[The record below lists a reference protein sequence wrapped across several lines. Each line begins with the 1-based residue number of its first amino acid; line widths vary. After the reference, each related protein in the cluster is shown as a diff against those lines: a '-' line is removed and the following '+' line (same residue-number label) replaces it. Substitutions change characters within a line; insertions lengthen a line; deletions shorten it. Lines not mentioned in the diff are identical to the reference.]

1 MAKGYYGI
9 ADFANQFNKVR
20 EDALDSGFKAKNRF
34 RADYLADYQMPGAL
48 AAIDART
55 AKAQQLAEVHQ
66 RGYDDFVNKGL
77 YGIAK
82 EAAQA
87 KNDYDTYQAT
97 APYLQ
102 QGSIHQAKKKSL
114 DSSIDLQNIE
124 AKSQIDAWRQ
134 AAIHSGFS
142 NESDIQRF
150 IYAKAQ
156 EYKGANPY
164 ILNFA
169 HQSRTQT
176 ELGNALSSAALGG
189 SDTDAQQ
196 FLNPNRTVA
205 YDGEGNYVITLADDQ
220 QVTMPTNAVSSDAV
234 IKAAMT
240 GDTTGLIN
248 AQEAI
253 NKYQR
258 DLEVEA
264 YKASLKQTPSVSYPT
279 GTPTVPTTGT
289 PTVPTMMSVDAAF
302 GGGEPP
308 IRAGSSNKEEPKTES
323 TESAKVNEAKMEA
336 VNYVPYLAEHKA
348 NTGSKELDARIN
360 SAIEKDNKVLVNLS
374 KDLNATEKRFNES
387 LVNVESLQKEI
398 ADINSELTIID
409 QQIQNNPG
417 MKVNGL
423 AAKKKLSEKLVKLNR
438 DIDRAKKIMNG
449 FAQVLNSKK
458 QDYLMQQQ
466 KVAQIDQFYGISLV
480 GQ

>member
-220 QVTMPTNAVSSDAV
+220 QVTIPTDAVSSDAV

-253 NKYQR
+253 KKHQNA
-258 DLEVEA
+258 LEVEA
-264 YKASLKQTPSVSYPT
+264 YKASLKQNPSVSYPT
-279 GTPTVPTTGT
+279 GAPTA
-289 PTVPTMMSVDAAF
+289 PTMKSAAAAF

-308 IRAGSSNKEEPKTES
+308 IRAGSSNKEEPKTEL

-360 SAIEKDNKVLVNLS
+360 SDIERDNKVLVNLS

-387 LVNVESLQKEI
+387 LVNVENLQKEI

-466 KVAQIDQFYGISLV
+466 KVAQIDQFYGISRV